1 MSGLFFAVLLVL
13 IILASWSRL
22 YGAFERATH
31 PLEYAPQIRAASQKF
46 GVDPTLVAGVIYT
59 ESRFGHDSESSK
71 GAYGLMQLMPSTARF
86 VAGHS
91 GIRGDYRDP
100 GVNIEMGTWYL
111 SYLERR
117 YPQDERLALAAY
129 NSGEGKV
136 AQWGLRPG
144 FRLRQIPYAETRD
157 YVRNVLA
164 AQKTYRRLYGPEL
177 RGG

>member
-1 MSGLFFAVLLVL
+1 MLLAVVLL
-13 IILASWSRL
+13 LALTVFWPRL
-22 YGAFERATH
+22 YGIFERATH

-71 GAYGLMQLMPSTARF
+71 GAYGLMQIMPSTARF
-86 VAGHS
+86 IAEHG

-111 SYLERR
+111 SYLEHR

-144 FRLRQIPYAETRD
+144 FSLRQIPYAETRD